1 MGKRIISQR
10 RGRGTLTYRANSH
23 RYRAAVKHRVYDT
36 IEKTSSIKGKII
48 DLVHCPGHS
57 APLALVRYGEKE
69 KKYIFAPEKI
79 KVTDIIESGAEAK
92 QGLGNTLPLK
102 KIPEG
107 TIIHNIEKMPGDGGK
122 FCRTAGSFAKIIS
135 FMDNEA
141 IIKMPSKK
149 TKKFNLNCRASIGV
163 IAGSGK
169 KEKPFVKAGKKFYAK
184 RARGK
189 LYPRT
194 SAVAMNAVDHP
205 FGSGRG
211 RQHAKIKVASR
222 HAPPGKK
229 VGKISSKRTGKR
241 K

>member
-10 RGRGTLTYRANSH
+10 RGRGTLTYRAPSH
-23 RYRAAVKHRVYDT
+23 RYRAAVKHRIYDE
-36 IEKTSSIKGKII
+36 IEESGIIKGKII

-57 APLALVRYGEKE
+57 APLAFVRYDIGEKT
-69 KKYIFAPEKI
+69 YIFAPEKI
-79 KVTDIIESGAEAK
+79 KVNDIIESGAKAK
-92 QGLGNTLPLK
+92 PSLGNTLPIK
-102 KIPEG
+102 SIPEG
-107 TIIHNIEKMPGDGGK
+107 TLIHNLENKPGDGGK
-122 FCRTAGSFAKIIS
+122 FCRTAGSFAKLIS
-135 FMDNEA
+135 FSDNIA
-141 IIKMPSKK
+141 IIKMPSKQQ
-149 TKKFNLNCRASIGV
+149 KKFNLKCRATIGV

-169 KEKPFVKAGKKFYAK
+169 KDKPYVKAGNKYFAM

-211 RQHAKIKVASR
+211 RQHAKVKVASR

>member
-10 RGRGTLTYRANSH
+10 RGRGTHTYKAPSH
-23 RYRAAVKHRVYDT
+23 RYKTAVKHRIYDE
-36 IEKTSSIKGKII
+36 IEKSNLIKGKIM
-48 DLVHCPGHS
+48 DLIHCPGHS
-57 APLALVRYGEKE
+57 APLALVKYDNGEIN
-69 KKYIFAPEKI
+69 YIFAPEKI
-79 KVTDIIESGAEAK
+79 KVTDIIESGAKAK
-92 QGLGNTLPLK
+92 PYLGSTLPLK
-102 KIPEG
+102 TIPEG
-107 TIIHNIEKMPGDGGK
+107 AIIHNIEKMPGDGGK
-122 FCRTAGSFAKIIS
+122 FCRAAGSFAKLIS
-135 FMDNEA
+135 FADNVA
-141 IIKMPSKK
+141 IIKMPSKQQ
-149 TKKFNLNCRASIGV
+149 KKFNINCRATMGI

-169 KEKPFVKAGKKFYAK
+169 KEKPFVKAGKKYYAM

-211 RQHAKIKVASR
+211 RQHAKIKIASR

-229 VGKISSKRTGKR
+229 VGKITSKRTGKR